1 MEHLAEQ
8 VFHTLKWPKLDIYEV
23 ERVRHQTVYFSNHVN
38 RFYMYYYRFD
48 NKGGATV
55 SFNDSGFGESPRQGY
70 GGGRRFGGGGRRF
83 DDNRPKPVETGK
95 EYDVS
100 ITEISR
106 KGDGIARIEGFV
118 IFVKGG
124 QVGQN
129 AKVKITQ
136 VGERFATAD
145 LVEEG
150 TL

>member
-1 MEHLAEQ
+1 M
-8 VFHTLKWPKLDIYEV
+8 
-23 ERVRHQTVYFSNHVN
+23 
-38 RFYMYYYRFD
+38 
-48 NKGGATV
+48 
-55 SFNDSGFGESPRQGY
+55 SFNDSGFGESPRQGYSGNRGY

-83 DDNRPKPVETGK
+83 DDRPKPVEIGK

-106 KGDGIARIEGFV
+106 KGDGIARVEGFV

-129 AKVKITQ
+129 AKIKITQ

-150 TL
+150 TPQTETE